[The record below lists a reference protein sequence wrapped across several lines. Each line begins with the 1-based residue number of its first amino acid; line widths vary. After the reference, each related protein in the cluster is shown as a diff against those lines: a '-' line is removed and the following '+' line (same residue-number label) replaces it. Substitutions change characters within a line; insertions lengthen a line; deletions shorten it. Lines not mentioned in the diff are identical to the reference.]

1 MIKYRIMARYKETE
15 KAQGI
20 MIPIYLDEQLINGT
34 FEHMLNELID
44 TQMDLSIFDNKYNND
59 LTGAKAIEPRI
70 LLKIIIYCYS
80 LGVISSRK
88 IAKMCESNMTVK
100 ALAEDTE
107 PHYTTISNFVSG
119 MGGEIEKVFSET
131 LLVCNEMKLI
141 RGKMFAIDG
150 CRLPSNASKE
160 YSGTKK
166 ELTEKY
172 EKIKKICGEIMKK
185 HRENDRI
192 GKEEKAKDER
202 KLKKMKK
209 KAAKILEFL
218 NTHEDRR
225 GASGEI
231 VKSNVTDNESGKIKG
246 PHGVIQGYNGIA
258 VADEKSQIIVAANA
272 YGTVAEG
279 QFFGEM
285 LEQTDKSMKKIT
297 GKKKPLEGK
306 IILADNG
313 HFSEDNL
320 QKAKSMGME
329 AVIPDEQFRNRDEQK
344 KGVSDVKIRFIIC
357 YSFGRDCCCCRSLP
371 SSSCFGQEHKGNVRI
386 LRRQCD
392 CK

>member
-1 MIKYRIMARYKETE
+1 MTRYKETE
-15 KAQGI
+15 KDQGI
-20 MIPIYLDEQLINGT
+20 MIPIYLDEQLVSGT

-44 TQMDLSIFDNKYNND
+44 TQMDLRIFDSKYNND
-59 LTGAKAIEPRI
+59 LTGATAIEPRI

-80 LGVISSRK
+80 LGIISSRK

-100 ALAEDTE
+100 ALAEDAE

-119 MGGEIEKVFSET
+119 MDGEIEKVFSEV

-172 EKIKKICGEIMKK
+172 EKIKNVCREIMKK

-192 GKEEKAKDER
+192 GKEEKAKDKR

-209 KAAKILEFL
+209 KAAKIFEFL

-225 GASGEI
+225 VVSGEI
-231 VKSNVTDNESGKIKG
+231 VSNAQTERNYYIK
-246 PHGVIQGYNGIA
+246 
-258 VADEKSQIIVAANA
+258 
-272 YGTVAEG
+272 AE
-279 QFFGEM
+279 
-285 LEQTDKSMKKIT
+285 LS
-297 GKKKPLEGK
+297 
-306 IILADNG
+306 
-313 HFSEDNL
+313 
-320 QKAKSMGME
+320 
-329 AVIPDEQFRNRDEQK
+329 
-344 KGVSDVKIRFIIC
+344 
-357 YSFGRDCCCCRSLP
+357 
-371 SSSCFGQEHKGNVRI
+371 
-386 LRRQCD
+386 
-392 CK
+392 